1 MASNNLKSKAI
12 SGTIWSGVHRFG
24 MVLLNFISGIV
35 LARLLTPHDY
45 GVIGMLTIFLAVCN
59 TFIDGGFGSALIQ
72 KKNPTDVDYSTILF
86 WNLGLSLLLYFVLF
100 VCAPFIAKFYN
111 MPLLSIV
118 LRVQG
123 LVLIFNAARIVQRSQ
138 LRKELLFKKVA
149 IINVSSN
156 IIALLVTIIL
166 AIKGWGVWA
175 LVAQQL
181 LLALLT
187 SLLYWI
193 FSKWKPVMFFSV
205 RSFKELFSFGGFILL
220 SNLFNTICNNLEG
233 LLIGKVYNSSTLGYY
248 TKARRTEMIS
258 STFIS
263 GLLNQVVYPVFSEVQ
278 NDKSRLISVLRKF
291 ITTSAFITFP
301 LMLLLLLLAK
311 PLFVLLYSERWLDS
325 VPYFQLLCLGGIAI
339 CLQDINYYAVAAIG
353 KSKEMLR
360 WTIVKRLFGISMLI
374 VGLWLYGIYGV
385 VIGMTVSSWFVY
397 FVNGGMSSKYVGY
410 KFSQQF
416 MDLAPILML
425 SVVAFLLSWSV
436 SLINIDNIYN
446 DALIKLVVFIT
457 SYWLISVLMKLDTYK
472 SAKETI
478 SYIVKTI
485 KNRI

>member
-1 MASNNLKSKAI
+1 MASNNLKRKAI
-12 SGTIWSGVHRFG
+12 SGTVWSGIHRFG

-72 KKNPTDVDYSTILF
+72 KKNPTDIDYSTILF
-86 WNLGLSLLLYFVLF
+86 WNLGLSVFLYFVLF

-111 MPLLSIV
+111 MPLLSTV

-138 LRKELLFKKVA
+138 LRKKLLFKKVA

-156 IIALLVTIIL
+156 IIALLVTILL
-166 AIKGWGVWA
+166 AIKGWGVWS

-187 SLLYWI
+187 SIFYWI
-193 FSKWKPVMFFSV
+193 FSKWKPVMMFSV
-205 RSFKELFSFGGFILL
+205 GSFKELFSFGGFILL

-311 PLFVLLYSERWLDS
+311 PLFIFLYSERWLDS
-325 VPYFQLLCLGGIAI
+325 VPYFQLLCFGGIAI

-385 VIGMTVSSWFVY
+385 VIGMTISSWFVY
-397 FVNGGMSSKYVGY
+397 FVNGGMSAKYVGY

-416 MDLAPILML
+416 KDLAPILIL
-425 SVVAFLLSWSV
+425 SIVAFLLSWSV
-436 SLINIDNIYN
+436 SLFNIGSIYN

-478 SYIVKTI
+478 YYIVKKI
-485 KNRI
+485 KSKI